1 MGWGVYNLDPPQLVR
16 RQLTFD
22 EARAFNQLVLTTTAP
37 IYPMRPFALRGAV
50 DDYTRALSCLSQAV
64 YYEAANESTE
74 GQQAVAQVVLNRL
87 QHPNYPKTV
96 CGVVYQGSQ
105 LSTGCQ
111 FSFTCDGS
119 LNRMPPE
126 ASWLR
131 ARGVAEQALNGF
143 VYSGVG
149 TATHYHADY
158 VFPYWAVTLVKLRQI
173 GAHIFYRMT
182 GPSGSPDEFSGRYAG
197 GEAVLSSAILTGGDN
212 RTPDAPS
219 VVVAPASILPPQPE
233 PRLVTLTV
241 GGLACVARQEGTRV
255 LSPRAAVAALGRLP
269 PIVVSWEVDALKTQ
283 LAEAQRG
290 QRFILQGGDCAESF
304 EDCMSEPVVRRL
316 KILLQMSLVLLH
328 GLKVPITRIG
338 RMAGQYAKPRS
349 ADTETRDGL
358 TLPCYRGDLVNR
370 PGFTFEERDPDPTL
384 LLRGYERAALTLNF
398 VRSLVDGGFAD
409 LCNQPRENFGQT
421 HLNSPRHCAPAIQE
435 PAGHASAALSSPRG
449 IQVIWRPARQ
459 SPRGAKVPTLKQM
472 WLCHFA

>member
-1 MGWGVYNLDPPQLVR
+1 MDNNDEVKLLFQTLISNVWAWMAEAQARIERFLPRFRVAVADHNLALAQGAVAGALTLVTLSLAGSTGAHTFDGRLTRADLVGRGTALELTHISTGLSNYASFNDDRLGRGQQGWTPEGLVGWGVYNLDPPQLVR

-241 GGLACVARQEGTRV
+241 GGETKTYRV
-255 LSPRAAVAALGRLP
+255 LGADAPAALPDTAALDLGSPRAPPSAFQGPAPDGQAIAGTLRLTQRMPTPEEIRDINEKIRQMQMKAPPAAPDRSVP
-269 PIVVSWEVDALKTQ
+269 P
-283 LAEAQRG
+283 
-290 QRFILQGGDCAESF
+290 
-304 EDCMSEPVVRRL
+304 
-316 KILLQMSLVLLH
+316 KI
-328 GLKVPITRIG
+328 
-338 RMAGQYAKPRS
+338 
-349 ADTETRDGL
+349 
-358 TLPCYRGDLVNR
+358 
-370 PGFTFEERDPDPTL
+370 
-384 LLRGYERAALTLNF
+384 
-398 VRSLVDGGFAD
+398 
-409 LCNQPRENFGQT
+409 
-421 HLNSPRHCAPAIQE
+421 
-435 PAGHASAALSSPRG
+435 
-449 IQVIWRPARQ
+449 
-459 SPRGAKVPTLKQM
+459 
-472 WLCHFA
+472 